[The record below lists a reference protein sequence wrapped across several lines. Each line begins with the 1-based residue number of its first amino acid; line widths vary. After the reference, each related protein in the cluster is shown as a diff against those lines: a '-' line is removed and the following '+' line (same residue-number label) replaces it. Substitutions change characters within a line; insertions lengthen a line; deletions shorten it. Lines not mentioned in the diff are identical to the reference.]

1 MYFSGLRPEE
11 AAALNKR
18 NLDLPLPTWN
28 EETEE
33 FEYGWGL
40 LHLDEA
46 SPHIGARWTDG
57 GTVRDRRGLKSRAV
71 GDGRPVP
78 CPPELTGLIWR
89 HIAKFGYGED
99 GLVFC
104 GERGGEVPMITYTR
118 TWRAARA
125 KALTEEVQK
134 TPLAARPYDLC
145 HAAVSTWL
153 AGGVDP
159 ATVAEWAGH
168 SLSVLMEIYAA
179 CLYGREVTARR
190 QVQAA
195 LGHRE

>member
-1 MYFSGLRPEE
+1 MPKGNRKVDKRAVSNPIQARTLLAAVREASRSGERLEAFFGTMYFSGLRPEE

-33 FEYGWGL
+33 LEYGWGL

-89 HIAKFGYGED
+89 PLAQFGYGED
-99 GLVFC
+99 GL
-104 GERGGEVPMITYTR
+104 G
-118 TWRAARA
+118 
-125 KALTEEVQK
+125 
-134 TPLAARPYDLC
+134 
-145 HAAVSTWL
+145 
-153 AGGVDP
+153 
-159 ATVAEWAGH
+159 
-168 SLSVLMEIYAA
+168 
-179 CLYGREVTARR
+179 
-190 QVQAA
+190 
-195 LGHRE
+195 